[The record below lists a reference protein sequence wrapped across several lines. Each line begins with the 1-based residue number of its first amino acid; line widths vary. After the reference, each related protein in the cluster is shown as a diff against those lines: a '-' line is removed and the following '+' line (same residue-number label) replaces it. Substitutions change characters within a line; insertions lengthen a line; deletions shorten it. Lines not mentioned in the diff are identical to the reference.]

1 MEVELKSEN
10 GGWLKATVQSVSSSS
25 AQVVVENDP
34 LVIKPVA
41 FDCLRLPP
49 AETTQKPV
57 YKEKDLVE
65 INSGTVLYTVY
76 ARPSESEPLGW
87 YQARVQGTKGG
98 FVVVDLLVPGTSKDI
113 INVDCV
119 RPVCSNPCLEAGS
132 FKSCRISIPQEIR
145 EYSARP
151 DAHKELATTV
161 GRILV
166 SYDSNSGD
174 LIITSCYE
182 DAIARANMLAEIYLR
197 DLCQK
202 VFLIQRTEDVTKQL
216 QSTRISNY
224 GHVEEFVVP
233 YSLMGLAIGSHGSN
247 IQQARHVEGVLDIEV
262 KEPGDNQPVTF
273 TIYAETPEAAKKAR
287 SILEYG
293 DEIYMVPRNMVGKVI
308 GKGGKVIQE
317 IVDKS
322 EVVRVKIHSENLRDD
337 PDGPLE
343 VPFTFI
349 GTMESINNAKFLMSY
364 HLRHLKE
371 MEALRQEAMEVSRQL
386 YSSRG
391 RITPPHGGF
400 NAPRA
405 ERPYNSENES
415 MLPMRGRG
423 GGYRAGRAGRFMRG
437 VSAGEAYQ
445 NRGRRSVEEETG
457 VAEHGEDHESTSS
470 VEAMANST
478 GRRPNRRRREGNRGR
493 FGRAGRASFADG
505 NFGGRYGGNF
515 TARMSA
521 KEDGENESVSS
532 GKPTNGVGVAK
543 AGAAAAAANGGAT
556 QKATNGG
563 MSA

>member
-10 GGWLKATVQSVSSSS
+10 GGWLKATVQSVSSTS

-41 FDCLRLPP
+41 FECLRLPP

-65 INSGTVLYTVY
+65 VY
-76 ARPSESEPLGW
+76 ARPNESDPFGW

-98 FVVVDLLVPGTSKDI
+98 FVVVDLLVPD
-113 INVDCV
+113 
-119 RPVCSNPCLEAGS
+119 AGS
-132 FKSCRISIPQEIR
+132 FKSCRVSIPQEIR

-166 SYDSNSGD
+166 SYDSSAGD
-174 LIITSCYE
+174 LVITSCYE

-216 QSTRISNY
+216 QSTRIANY

-247 IQQARHVEGVLDIEV
+247 IQQARHVEGVLEIEV

-273 TIYAETPEAAKKAR
+273 TIYADTPEAAKKAR
-287 SILEYG
+287 SLLEYG
-293 DEIYMVPRNMVGKVI
+293 DEVYMVPRSMVGKVI

-322 EVVRVKIHSENLRDD
+322 EVVRVKIHSETLRDET
-337 PDGPLE
+337 DGPLE

-386 YSSRG
+386 FSTRG
-391 RITPPHGGF
+391 HAAPPHGVF

-405 ERPYNSENES
+405 ERPYNSESES
-415 MLPMRGRG
+415 IPPMRGRG
-423 GGYRAGRAGRFMRG
+423 GGYRGRAGGRFMRG
-437 VSAGEAYQ
+437 RYGRFEDRGSREMRKFNENSMAANDNYQ
-445 NRGRRSVEEETG
+445 NRGRRSVEEEAG

-470 VEAMANST
+470 VEAVTNST

-493 FGRAGRASFADG
+493 FGRAGRASFADT
-505 NFGGRYGGNF
+505 NYGGSRFGSSNF
-515 TARMSA
+515 PRMSA
-521 KEDGENESVSS
+521 KEDGDAESV
-532 GKPTNGVGVAK
+532 
-543 AGAAAAAANGGAT
+543 AT
-556 QKATNGG
+556 GKATNGIG
-563 MSA
+563 APKVAAATNGSAAQKAATNGGVSA